1 MAQDVPVTV
10 PAIQAVTAA
19 TGVAEPM
26 APASPEPK
34 RPRQRDTSAATAMV
48 RDITLPELVGEFAAL
63 HHRFGI
69 DETYVTH
76 AVDAVDHNA
85 VLLGEVL
92 TRLAA
97 AEAKLGIAETVVT
110 QHKSEVM
117 ANATALDLQLR
128 TELNAVTTRLGD
140 EIRTD
145 LTKVQESFEI
155 LKGIAMGAAAAAAT
169 ANATA
174 QAQATPTASPPGLP
188 SSAAMEAAVTMLDAR
203 TTQLSATVQV
213 LETDLVLLGTQVGAF
228 QQASPAQHSSS
239 AASAG
244 VAEAFPATADG
255 VARDMGGTG

>member
-1 MAQDVPVTV
+1 MAGMAQDVPVTV

-140 EIRTD
+140 D
-145 LTKVQESFEI
+145 PDGPHQ
-155 LKGIAMGAAAAAAT
+155 GA
-169 ANATA
+169 
-174 QAQATPTASPPGLP
+174 G
-188 SSAAMEAAVTMLDAR
+188 
-203 TTQLSATVQV
+203 V
-213 LETDLVLLGTQVGAF
+213 LRDPQGHRYGR
-228 QQASPAQHSSS
+228 SSS
-239 AASAG
+239 GSDSQRDSPG
-244 VAEAFPATADG
+244 PSNADG
-255 VARDMGGTG
+255 FSTGLTELGSHGGSSHHA